1 MLLDEFPALGNIPA
15 MERNMANLAGYG
27 VRALLCAQDESQV
40 IRVYGDDHALAANC
54 QLRVYSASLSA
65 RSVERERDAG
75 RQRGHGPPRH
85 VARRRLVRQGD
96 DLADGGRDA
105 RWSRPA
111 SW

>member
-1 MLLDEFPALGNIPA
+1 MLLDEFPALGSIPA

-27 VRALLCAQDESQV
+27 VRALLCAQDESQIV
-40 IRVYGDDHALAANC
+40 RVYGADHALAANC

-65 RSVERERDAG
+65 RSVERERELAG
-75 RQRGHGPPRH
+75 DEITVRRGSSREGWFGKAPRPPPTP
-85 VARRRLVRQGD
+85 
-96 DLADGGRDA
+96 GR